1 MKSGWLA
8 VPALAVAL
16 YCYDLYDAQGAWRGV
31 AFVNEDEWRFEVF
44 DPRGHRMESGAA
56 DAFLVM
62 LRRLGLVEKGR
73 SCTAIYTPCLGRA
86 TRC

>member
-1 MKSGWLA
+1 MRSWWLA

-16 YCYDLYDAQGAWRGV
+16 YCYDLYDAHGMWRGV

-44 DPRGHRMESGAA
+44 DAQGYRMESGAA
-56 DAFLVM
+56 DAFLLM
-62 LRRLGLVEKGR
+62 LQRLGLVEKGR
-73 SCTAIYTPCLGRA
+73 SCAAIFTPCLGRA